1 MTKEELTIRIARGD
15 SFLLASDG
23 EYIGKL
29 CTNRYDLE
37 SVCNNYG
44 IYGSRYGVK
53 SIWNQYGRY
62 GSQYSTASPNNPYS
76 LSPPI
81 IFLRGIQ
88 YGYLTC
94 NKSKLGTKV
103 NPSNLQQW
111 MIQNRL

>member
-1 MTKEELTIRIARGD
+1 MTKEELTIRINRGE
-15 SFLLASDG
+15 SFLLANDG

-29 CTNRYDLE
+29 CTNKYDIE
-37 SVCNNYG
+37 SICNIYG
-44 IYGSRYGVK
+44 IYGSKYGVK

-62 GSQYSTASPNNPYS
+62 GSPYSIVSPNNPYS

-81 IFLRGIQ
+81 IFLRGSQ

-94 NKSKLGTKV
+94 NDYKHGTIV

-111 MIQNRL
+111 MLQNSL